1 MLLCKPWVPVLAHPL
16 SIAEKCLLRA
26 GATRLRR
33 CAVGERSGR
42 SQEAAR
48 SRSEGQRPDLQ
59 GQLLRVVPL
68 VKAPLRNDIGVRSSE
83 CSVSEVQGRGELR
96 RCSLRSNALNVETVS
111 IHLHHLSCLTVLVVV
126 DKHQLRG
133 ALIAL
138 LMEVLDEVLHLDLRR
153 QAGLDSSDASHL
165 GNPSRPM
172 CSSQL
177 STPEDHTTPVAS
189 TELAGLSPIA
199 NFGPMHLSS
208 LMVVVRHVIGG
219 ISICRHSHVLCL
231 MLVAVRRMGLL
242 RETVLIQELVLPDLP
257 IRCDLHESPIQRRRT
272 VLGLL

>member
-1 MLLCKPWVPVLAHPL
+1 MLLCKPWVPMLAHPL
-16 SIAEKCLLRA
+16 SIAEKRLLRA
-26 GATRLRR
+26 GANRLRR
-33 CAVGERSGR
+33 CAGGERGGR

-68 VKAPLRNDIGVRSSE
+68 VKAPIRNDIGVRSSE
-83 CSVSEVQGRGELR
+83 CSISEVQGRGELR
-96 RCSLRSNALNVETVS
+96 HRSLRSNALNVETVS

-153 QAGLDSSDASHL
+153 QAGLDSSNASHL
-165 GNPSRPM
+165 GNHSCPM

-177 STPEDHTTPVAS
+177 SATEDHTTPVAS
-189 TELAGLSPIA
+189 TELAGPIA
-199 NFGPMHLSS
+199 NFGPMHLVS
-208 LMVVVRHVIGG
+208 LMIVVRHVIGG
-219 ISICRHSHVLCL
+219 ISVRRHSHVLCL

-257 IRCDLHESPIQRRRT
+257 IRCDLHESPIQSRRT